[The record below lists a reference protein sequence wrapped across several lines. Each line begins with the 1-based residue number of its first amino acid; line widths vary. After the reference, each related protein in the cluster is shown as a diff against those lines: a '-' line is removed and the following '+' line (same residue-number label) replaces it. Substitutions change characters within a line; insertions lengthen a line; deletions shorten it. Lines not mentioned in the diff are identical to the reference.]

1 MFQNVLK
8 SRKNRFLAVVSSD
21 LYAKRPLYLGSEIPQ
36 NFSRRPT
43 GGEGSLYPCNK
54 PLGWYVR
61 LYRRPF
67 VPIASCCLTVG
78 IIIAVV
84 VINGGN
90 RAQSATMISHDKH
103 TKHVPFDETGEAR
116 PERPSRP
123 FAISIRRP
131 YHSGKRGEAPRKRLS
146 RPFVIGIRSLYHSMK
161 CNVEPWAA
169 LPYSKNNREIVNMAR
184 RQARKFWGLRPLKR
198 L

>member
-1 MFQNVLK
+1 MVSTICSIINFRNGIIISFRDL
-8 SRKNRFLAVVSSD
+8 LAENYPWPPNA
-21 LYAKRPLYLGSEIPQ
+21 LLRAARA
-36 NFSRRPT
+36 
-43 GGEGSLYPCNK
+43 LYPCNK

-161 CNVEPWAA
+161 CNIEPWVA